1 MRILLVT
8 YQSNIPPVLDAF
20 LSVKSNLVNTV
31 EDNSTALTYLQN
43 SKYDLVI
50 IASTYHHVNGIL
62 LCSKIRA
69 VRNKVPI
76 LIIKEYTSSEE
87 EISGLDA
94 GADDVVIDQ
103 VEVNQL
109 NARIRSLLRRKDLPY
124 RPLVV
129 QLGLLSVD
137 LYAKIV
143 TYQGQVISLRP
154 KEFSILELFVQ
165 NPDRVFSR
173 YAILQQVWDYQ
184 NDLPEDN
191 TVKAHIRSLRMNLK
205 MVGAGHFIETIYGVG
220 YRLNSHD
227 LNREENSYT
236 SACA

>member
-8 YQSNIPPVLDAF
+8 YQSNILPVLDTF

-31 EDNSTALTYLQN
+31 EDNATALTYLQDFE
-43 SKYDLVI
+43 YDLVI
-50 IASTYHHVNGIL
+50 IASTYHHANGIL

-69 VRNKVPI
+69 IKNNVPI
-76 LIIKEYTSSEE
+76 LLMSKYASSEKE
-87 EISGLDA
+87 VLGLDA

-103 VEVNQL
+103 VEIHQL

-129 QLGLLSVD
+129 QIGLLSVD

-154 KEFSILELFVQ
+154 KELSILELFVQ

-205 MVGAGHFIETIYGVG
+205 MVGAGDCIETIYGSG
-220 YRLNSHD
+220 YRLNSQD
-227 LNREENSYT
+227 LNREEKSY
-236 SACA
+236 AGAYA